1 MGANIVGNCA
11 EVYTKVLLPVAL
23 CELGMLKVRRVMGLF
38 QHIFCL
44 QLWAFWH
51 FHSSSCLY
59 ILFSHRCRVMG
70 DIKASK
76 DCFNFTVTFPPKQ
89 RNPSGQTNHLPL
101 SELWSLKMAS
111 WWWWYFDLWSWN
123 WNWTVIPNVL
133 YFTHGIVIKK
143 FGSNGIKL
151 PPEQH
156 CKASQHHRVQEVE
169 SQVGVIYL

>member
-23 CELGMLKVRRVMGLF
+23 CELGMLKVHRVMGLF

-59 ILFSHRCRVMG
+59 ILFSHRCRVMA

-89 RNPSGQTNHLPL
+89 RNPSVPTNQQPFTTFRAMI
-101 SELWSLKMAS
+101 SE
-111 WWWWYFDLWSWN
+111 N
-123 WNWTVIPNVL
+123 
-133 YFTHGIVIKK
+133 GIVMIMVFWFVELELELNCDPQWFVFHTWNCYKK
-143 FGSNGIKL
+143 VWLEWHKVAARAAL
-151 PPEQH
+151 
-156 CKASQHHRVQEVE
+156 
-169 SQVGVIYL
+169 